1 MTTEQ
6 KYMKVLFKNYMLPP
20 DKIPLIVSNTVLAGY
35 FFGDGGLA
43 VVSFLMPVF
52 FLFETFGFWINYG
65 AFAKSIES
73 VSKNETEMARS
84 YSLLALTLSVIVGI
98 ILSIIII
105 STFPNLINILEIPAG
120 LHQMAEDYGIMMAVS
135 GIFLVIASYCWQ
147 FVKMIGL
154 QAKIRKIYVLIM
166 LIDALVAIICIKI
179 FDLGIVS
186 LPIGMIGALL
196 FVILMSS
203 LWLFKNFKQNLF
215 AKIKNPIQSIIE
227 IFSSGSAPSL
237 GKIYSLFIMFGFNIV
252 LMRTYGVNGVAI
264 FALIQTAIRICRLHS
279 QVTWQPL
286 LPILTME
293 YGDKNLAS
301 MLLLLKHSLIQAVI
315 MAVLP
320 AIVIFFGADYFIT
333 NSSVDVSFYNFAV
346 ESFKAYSLSVVFA
359 AINSIFIIAYSITNH
374 KVFSNVLELL
384 RSLILIV
391 LFINCTDSSLIF
403 WSFLFAE
410 VVTLILIAAV
420 GFVLCKLNNVR
431 SPLLLKDE
439 FFRPSLFLIVDRQ
452 QGLTNENKNQIKII
466 TNEKIVKFIDEWLQ
480 VVKKFSDTGKNDF
493 TSIHITDNR
502 ITLRSAGK
510 LYNYNSDA
518 QAKEI
523 IQSLEGLNSSKYTY
537 TLGMNNL
544 YLTF

>member
-1 MTTEQ
+1 M
-6 KYMKVLFKNYMLPP
+6 
-20 DKIPLIVSNTVLAGY
+20 
-35 FFGDGGLA
+35 
-43 VVSFLMPVF
+43 
-52 FLFETFGFWINYG
+52 
-65 AFAKSIES
+65 
-73 VSKNETEMARS
+73 SKNETQQARA
-84 YSLLALTLSVIVGI
+84 YSSLALISSMIFGV
-98 ILSIIII
+98 ILSIIVIL
-105 STFPNLINILEIPAG
+105 TFQNLIELLEIPEG
-120 LHQMAEDYGIMMAVS
+120 LHQLAEDYGIMMAVS

-154 QAKIRKIYVLIM
+154 QAKIRKIYILIM

-179 FDLGIVS
+179 FNLGIIA

-196 FVILMSS
+196 FVIGMSG
-203 LWLFKNFKQNLF
+203 LWFSKTFKKNLF
-215 AKIKNPIQSIIE
+215 AKIKNPVKSFLE
-227 IFSSGSAPSL
+227 ILGAGSAASL
-237 GKIYSLFIMFGFNIV
+237 GKFYSLFIVFFFNLV
-252 LMRTYGVNGVAI
+252 LMQNYGVEGVAV
-264 FALIQTAIRICRLHS
+264 FATIQMAIRICRLHS

-293 YGDKNLAS
+293 YGDKNFES
-301 MLLLLKHSLIQAVI
+301 MSLLMKHSLKQAI
-315 MAVLP
+315 FMAVLP

-410 VVTLILIAAV
+410 VVTLILIAAG
-420 GFVLCKLNNVR
+420 GFILCKLNNLK

-510 LYNYNSDA
+510 LYNYNSDS

-523 IQSLEGLNSSKYTY
+523 IQHLEGLNSSKYTY

>member
-65 AFAKSIES
+65 AFAKSIKAVGNNES
-73 VSKNETEMARS
+73 QLARS
-84 YSLLALTLSVIVGI
+84 YSSLALTLSVIVGV
-98 ILSIIII
+98 ILSIAVI
-105 STFPNLINILEIPAG
+105 SVFPNLINLLEIPSG
-120 LHQMAEDYGIMMAVS
+120 LHQMAEEYGKSMAIS

-147 FVKMIGL
+147 FVKMVGL

-179 FDLGIVS
+179 FNLGIVS

-196 FVILMSS
+196 FVILMSAS
-203 LWLFKNFKQNLF
+203 WLWKSFKKNLF
-215 AKIKNPIQSIIE
+215 AKVENPVKSIFE
-227 IFSSGSAPSL
+227 VLSAGSAASL
-237 GKIYSLFIMFGFNIV
+237 GKFYSLFIVFGFNIV
-252 LMRTYGVNGVAI
+252 LMKTYGVDGVAI
-264 FALIQTAIRICRLHS
+264 FAVLQTAIRICRLHS

-320 AIVIFFGADYFIT
+320 AIVIFFGADYFT
-333 NSSVDVSFYNFAV
+333 SELPLHTFAV
-346 ESFKAYSLSVVFA
+346 EVFQVYSLSVVFA
-359 AINSIFIIAYSITNH
+359 AINSIFIIVYSITNRN
-374 KVFSNVLELL
+374 VFANVLEAF

-391 LFINCTDSSLIF
+391 LFINFTDVSLIF

-410 VVTLILIAAV
+410 TVTLILIAIG
-420 GFVLCKLNNVR
+420 GFIICKLNNLK
-431 SPLLLKDE
+431 SPLLLKTE

-452 QGLTNENKNQIKII
+452 QGLTDENKNQIMSIAS
-466 TNEKIVKFIDEWLQ
+466 EKILQFINDWLQ
-480 VVKKFSDTGKNDF
+480 IVKEFSDTGKNDF
-493 TSIHITDNR
+493 TSIHITNDK
-502 ITLRSAGK
+502 ITLRSMGK
-510 LYNYNSDA
+510 LFNYESNS
-518 QAKEI
+518 QAEGI
-523 IQSLEGLNSSKYTY
+523 VQNLEEFKNHKYTY

-544 YLTF
+544 YLTSEK